1 MGPNDSNAKD
11 LGRCYGE
18 CDKDS
23 HCAYGLKCFQRK
35 GTEAIPGC
43 SGLGK
48 VGWDYCYDPKIAEI
62 LVPTAKPTKP
72 ATTTT
77 TTTTKKKN
85 SLGGDNK
92 SNAKD
97 LKACWG
103 ECDKHSHCAKGLKCF
118 QRDKQ
123 QKIPG
128 CEGLGKTGWDYCYDP
143 LHGGIKVLGGP
154 NDSNAKD
161 LGRCYGECDKDS
173 HCAYGLKCFQRDKF
187 EKIPGCSGVGK
198 VGWDYCYDPLI
209 AELLVPTT
217 KKPTTTPAKTT
228 KKKKQ
233 PGGDNNSN
241 AKDLN
246 ACWGECDKHSH

>member
-1 MGPNDSNAKD
+1 MGDPLIAELLVPATTTKKKPTTKKPTNQLGGDNKSNPKD
-11 LGRCYGE
+11 LKACWGE

-23 HCAYGLKCFQRK
+23 HCAKGLKCFQRDK
-35 GTEAIPGC
+35 QQKIPGC

-72 ATTTT
+72 T

-103 ECDKHSHCAKGLKCF
+103 ECDKDSHCAKGLKCF

-173 HCAYGLKCFQRDKF
+173 PCAYGLKCFQR
-187 EKIPGCSGVGK
+187 
-198 VGWDYCYDPLI
+198 
-209 AELLVPTT
+209 
-217 KKPTTTPAKTT
+217 
-228 KKKKQ
+228 
-233 PGGDNNSN
+233 
-241 AKDLN
+241 
-246 ACWGECDKHSH
+246 